1 MIVVLVI
8 LILPRIVHSLFQTS
22 DKENKSEKD
31 VH

>member
-8 LILPRIVHSLFQTS
+8 LILPSIVQNLFQAS
-22 DKENKSEKD
+22 DKENKSKKD